1 MLLFFLQ
8 KNFSEPSNKNDWGWE
23 KAVNP
28 LSLEYE
34 NSTNTDWW
42 QLPQVIERKDTKD
55 NPFNDSP
62 KWEDIRIIIEVTFL
76 LVVFLSHWFLCSA

>member
-1 MLLFFLQ
+1 MTQGKMLLFFLQ

-34 NSTNTDWW
+34 NSTNTD
-42 QLPQVIERKDTKD
+42 
-55 NPFNDSP
+55 
-62 KWEDIRIIIEVTFL
+62 
-76 LVVFLSHWFLCSA
+76 